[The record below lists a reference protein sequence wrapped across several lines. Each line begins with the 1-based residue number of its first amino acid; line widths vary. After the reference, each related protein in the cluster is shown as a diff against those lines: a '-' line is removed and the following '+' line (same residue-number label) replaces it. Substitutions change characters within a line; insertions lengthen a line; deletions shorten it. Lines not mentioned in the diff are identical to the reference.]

1 MLPWIMSGNIQLK
14 QSCLIIKTIR
24 NALTKNMNTVTSLNG
39 YFLSQDY
46 GVWGVPVETDVY
58 YYSYHK
64 KHHAVYRERRM
75 A

>member
-1 MLPWIMSGNIQLK
+1 MLLQ
-14 QSCLIIKTIR
+14 KT
-24 NALTKNMNTVTSLNG
+24 MNTVTSLNG

-46 GVWGVPVETDVY
+46 GVWGVPVETGVY